1 MPSPSGVCGV
11 IRVKGAPKLPRSAS
25 LSIVFRYSY
34 LCQARRPSTTDCVEN
49 CRAPLTVCLP
59 LHAETIAWMLT
70 TASTL
75 TITTATATMLQ
86 RSSSSAVRAVAPTVA
101 RSSTQAPSRAF
112 SSTQPA
118 SSDLEGAAFGEQ
130 HIAKGI
136 GRLTKHVFEDG
147 KGTFITTDKGVKLLD
162 MTSGIG
168 VVNLGHCHPKV
179 SAAAA
184 AQCGKITHAQ
194 VNIGFSSAQIALL
207 KELIPILPHK
217 SLDTVFLWNSGS
229 EAVEAAVK
237 LARAATKKPNV
248 IVMQG
253 SYHGRTNATAS
264 MTRSKTIYGE
274 GHGPLMGGVFA
285 TAFPYYSQFGG
296 ATPATPTEEL
306 VNQAL
311 LQVKLILQQQTSPSD
326 TAAII
331 LEPVLGEGGYVP
343 APPAFLHGL
352 RKICD
357 ENNILLIADEVQSG
371 MGRTGHMFFVEE
383 SGVRPDILIF
393 AKGIAN
399 GFPLSGIAS
408 RKELMDLQKPGSMG
422 GTYAGNAVAC
432 AAAKAV
438 IEVFREENILGNVAA
453 RSEQIFTFLNKLKA
467 SGTKAGNLIEDVRG
481 KGLMVGVQFANPELQ
496 RNSSNLASREAEA
509 QPQIAPKIVQECV
522 KRDMLLLSTSVFDV
536 LRFIPPLTISE
547 EEMTQA
553 CNIFKESLEAV
564 AKDL

>member
-1 MPSPSGVCGV
+1 MISKGSTSALRTVVPS
-11 IRVKGAPKLPRSAS
+11 AA
-25 LSIVFRYSY
+25 
-34 LCQARRPSTTDCVEN
+34 
-49 CRAPLTVCLP
+49 RAPR
-59 LHAETIAWMLT
+59 
-70 TASTL
+70 
-75 TITTATATMLQ
+75 
-86 RSSSSAVRAVAPTVA
+86 RSFSNTHPVSA
-101 RSSTQAPSRAF
+101 
-112 SSTQPA
+112 
-118 SSDLEGAAFGEQ
+118 DLDTAAFGER

-136 GRLTKHVFEDG
+136 GRLSKHVFEEG
-147 KGTFITTDKGVKLLD
+147 KGTYITTDKGVKLLD
-162 MTSGIG
+162 LTAGIG

-184 AQCGKITHAQ
+184 AQCMKITHAQ
-194 VNIGFSSAQIALL
+194 VNIGFSSTQIALL
-207 KELIPILPHK
+207 RELIPILPHP
-217 SLDTVFLWNSGS
+217 SLDSVFLWNSGA

-237 LARAATKKPNV
+237 LARAATKKPNI

-253 SYHGRTNATAS
+253 SYHGRTNATSS
-264 MTRSKTIYGE
+264 MTRSKTIYGQ

-285 TAFPYYSQFGG
+285 SAFPYYSQFGG
-296 ATPATPTEEL
+296 ATPETPTEEL

-311 LQVKLILQQQTSPSD
+311 LQMKLTLQQQTAPSD

-408 RKELMDLQKPGSMG
+408 SKELMDLQQPGSMG

-438 IEVFREENILGNVAA
+438 IEAFREEDILDNVAA
-453 RSEQIFTFLNKLKA
+453 RSKQIFDFLHELKS

-481 KGLMVGVQFANPELQ
+481 SGLMVGVQFANVELQ
-496 RNSSNLASREAEA
+496 STSSNTAAQDAKA
-509 QPQIAPKIVQECV
+509 QPQIAPQVVQECL

-547 EEMTQA
+547 EELSEA
-553 CNIFKESLEAV
+553 CRIFKDSLEAV
-564 AKDL
+564 AKNL

>member
-1 MPSPSGVCGV
+1 MD
-11 IRVKGAPKLPRSAS
+11 
-25 LSIVFRYSY
+25 
-34 LCQARRPSTTDCVEN
+34 T
-49 CRAPLTVCLP
+49 
-59 LHAETIAWMLT
+59 AE
-70 TASTL
+70 
-75 TITTATATMLQ
+75 
-86 RSSSSAVRAVAPTVA
+86 
-101 RSSTQAPSRAF
+101 
-112 SSTQPA
+112 
-118 SSDLEGAAFGEQ
+118 FGEK

-136 GRLTKHVFEDG
+136 GRLTKHVFDEG

-162 MTSGIG
+162 LTAGIG

-184 AQCGKITHAQ
+184 AQCSKITHAQ

-207 KELIPILPHK
+207 KELIPILPDP
-217 SLDTVFLWNSGS
+217 SLDTVFFWNSGA

-237 LARAATKKPNV
+237 LARAATKKPNI

-253 SYHGRTNATAS
+253 SYHGRTNATAA

-296 ATPATPTEEL
+296 ATPDTSTEEL

-311 LQVKLILQQQTSPSD
+311 LQLKLTLQQQTSPAD

-357 ENNILLIADEVQSG
+357 ENNILLIADEVQCG
-371 MGRTGHMFFVEE
+371 MGRTGHMWFVEE
-383 SGVRPDILIF
+383 SGVRPDVLIF

-408 RKELMDLQKPGSMG
+408 SKELMDRQKPGSMG

-432 AAAKAV
+432 AAATAT
-438 IEVFREENILGNVAA
+438 IQAFHEENILDNVAA
-453 RSEQIFTFLNKLKA
+453 RSKQLLSFLDDLKA
-467 SGTKAGNLIEDVRG
+467 SGTKAGNLIEDIRG
-481 KGLMVGVQFANPELQ
+481 RGLMVGVQFSNPELQ
-496 RNSSNLASREAEA
+496 RDSSNTATMNASS
-509 QPQIAPKIVQECV
+509 QPQLAPKIVQECI

-547 EEMTQA
+547 EEMSQA
-553 CNIFKESLEAV
+553 CGIFKESLEAV

>member
-1 MPSPSGVCGV
+1 MD
-11 IRVKGAPKLPRSAS
+11 
-25 LSIVFRYSY
+25 
-34 LCQARRPSTTDCVEN
+34 T
-49 CRAPLTVCLP
+49 
-59 LHAETIAWMLT
+59 
-70 TASTL
+70 
-75 TITTATATMLQ
+75 
-86 RSSSSAVRAVAPTVA
+86 
-101 RSSTQAPSRAF
+101 
-112 SSTQPA
+112 
-118 SSDLEGAAFGEQ
+118 AAFGEQ

-136 GRLTKHVFEDG
+136 GRLTKHVFDEG

-162 MTSGIG
+162 LTSGIG

-184 AQCGKITHAQ
+184 AQCMKITHAQ

-207 KELIPILPHK
+207 KELIPILPHP
-217 SLDTVFLWNSGS
+217 SLDTVFLWNSGA

-237 LARAATKKPNV
+237 LARAATKKPNI

-296 ATPATPTEEL
+296 ASPDTSTEEL

-311 LQVKLILQQQTSPSD
+311 LQLKLTLQQQTSPAD

-343 APPAFLHGL
+343 APPEFLHGL

-357 ENNILLIADEVQSG
+357 ENDILLIADEVQCG
-371 MGRTGHMFFVEE
+371 MGRTGRMWFVEE
-383 SGVRPDILIF
+383 SGVRPDVLVF

-408 RKELMDLQKPGSMG
+408 SKKLMDLQKPGSMG

-432 AAAKAV
+432 AAAIATIKA
-438 IEVFREENILGNVAA
+438 FQEEKILDNVAA
-453 RSEQIFTFLNKLKA
+453 RSKQIFSFLHGLKA
-467 SGTKAGNLIEDVRG
+467 SGTKAGNLIEDIRG
-481 KGLMVGVQFANPELQ
+481 KGLMVGVQFVNPELQ
-496 RNSSNLASREAEA
+496 RDSANVASRHAQS
-509 QPQIAPKIVQECV
+509 QPQLAPRIVQECV

-547 EEMTQA
+547 EEMNQA
-553 CNIFKESLEAV
+553 CSIFKESLEAV

>member
-1 MPSPSGVCGV
+1 MS
-11 IRVKGAPKLPRSAS
+11 
-25 LSIVFRYSY
+25 
-34 LCQARRPSTTDCVEN
+34 
-49 CRAPLTVCLP
+49 
-59 LHAETIAWMLT
+59 
-70 TASTL
+70 
-75 TITTATATMLQ
+75 MLQ
-86 RSSSSAVRAVAPTVA
+86 RGSSSALRAAAPAVKRSTA
-101 RSSTQAPSRAF
+101 RTTLRCFST
-112 SSTQPA
+112 TQPA
-118 SSDLEGAAFGEQ
+118 SADMDAAAFGEQ

-136 GRLTKHVFEDG
+136 GRLTKHVFEEG
-147 KGTFITTDKGVKLLD
+147 KGTYITTDKGVKLLD
-162 MTSGIG
+162 LTAGIG

-184 AQCGKITHAQ
+184 AQCSKITHAQ
-194 VNIGFSSAQIALL
+194 VNIGFSATQIALL

-217 SLDTVFLWNSGS
+217 SLDTVFLWNSGA

-237 LARAATKKPNV
+237 LARGVTKKPNI

-285 TAFPYYSQFGG
+285 TAFPYYSQFGLK
-296 ATPATPTEEL
+296 PDTPTEEL

-311 LQVKLILQQQTSPSD
+311 LQVKLTLQQQSSPAD

-343 APPAFLHGL
+343 APPEFLHGL

-357 ENNILLIADEVQSG
+357 ENKILLIVDEVQSG
-371 MGRTGHMFFVEE
+371 MGRTGNMFFTEE
-383 SGVRPDILIF
+383 SGVRPDILVF

-408 RKELMDLQKPGSMG
+408 SKELMDMQKPGSMG

-438 IEVFREENILGNVAA
+438 IEVFREEKVLDNVAA
-453 RSEQIFTFLNKLKA
+453 RSKQMFSFLYDLKS
-467 SGTKAGNLIEDVRG
+467 SGSKAGNLIEDIRG
-481 KGLMVGVQFANPELQ
+481 RGLMIGVQFANPELQ
-496 RNSSNLASREAEA
+496 SDSSNTAAREGKA
-509 QPQIAPKIVQECV
+509 QPQIAPQVVQECV

-547 EEMTQA
+547 EEMTKA
-553 CNIFKESLEAV
+553 CDIFKESLEAV
-564 AKDL
+564 AKNL

>member
-1 MPSPSGVCGV
+1 MD
-11 IRVKGAPKLPRSAS
+11 
-25 LSIVFRYSY
+25 
-34 LCQARRPSTTDCVEN
+34 T
-49 CRAPLTVCLP
+49 
-59 LHAETIAWMLT
+59 
-70 TASTL
+70 
-75 TITTATATMLQ
+75 
-86 RSSSSAVRAVAPTVA
+86 
-101 RSSTQAPSRAF
+101 
-112 SSTQPA
+112 
-118 SSDLEGAAFGEQ
+118 AAFGEQ

-136 GRLTKHVFEDG
+136 GRLTKHVFEEG

-162 MTSGIG
+162 LTAGIG

-184 AQCGKITHAQ
+184 AQCSKITHAQ

-207 KELIPILPHK
+207 KELIPILPHP
-217 SLDTVFLWNSGS
+217 SLDTVFLWNSGA

-237 LARAATKKPNV
+237 LARAATKKPNI

-296 ATPATPTEEL
+296 ATPDTPTEDL
-306 VNQAL
+306 VEQSL
-311 LQVKLILQQQTSPSD
+311 LQLRLTLQQQTSPSD

-343 APPAFLHGL
+343 APPEFLHGL

-371 MGRTGHMFFVEE
+371 MGRTGHMWFVEE
-383 SGVRPDILIF
+383 SGVRPDILVF

-408 RKELMDLQKPGSMG
+408 TKKLMDLQKPGSMG
-422 GTYAGNAVAC
+422 GTYGGNAVAC
-432 AAAKAV
+432 AAATAT
-438 IEVFREENILGNVAA
+438 IQAFREEHILDNVAA
-453 RSEQIFTFLNKLKA
+453 RSKQLFSFLRDLKA
-467 SGTKAGNLIEDVRG
+467 SGTKAGKLIEDIRG
-481 KGLMVGVQFANPELQ
+481 RGLMVGVQFANPALQ
-496 RNSSNLASREAEA
+496 SGSSNIAAKNA
-509 QPQIAPKIVQECV
+509 QGQPQLAPKIVQECV
-522 KRDMLLLSTSVFDV
+522 KRNMLLLSTSVFDV

-547 EEMTQA
+547 EELSEA
-553 CNIFKESLEAV
+553 CGVFQESLEAV
-564 AKDL
+564 AEGL

>member
-1 MPSPSGVCGV
+1 MD
-11 IRVKGAPKLPRSAS
+11 A
-25 LSIVFRYSY
+25 
-34 LCQARRPSTTDCVEN
+34 
-49 CRAPLTVCLP
+49 
-59 LHAETIAWMLT
+59 
-70 TASTL
+70 
-75 TITTATATMLQ
+75 
-86 RSSSSAVRAVAPTVA
+86 
-101 RSSTQAPSRAF
+101 
-112 SSTQPA
+112 
-118 SSDLEGAAFGEQ
+118 AAFGEQ

-147 KGTFITTDKGVKLLD
+147 KGTYITTDKGVKLLD
-162 MTSGIG
+162 LTAGIG

-184 AQCGKITHAQ
+184 EQCGKITHAQ
-194 VNIGFSSAQIALL
+194 VNIGFSGPQIRLL
-207 KELIPILPHK
+207 KELVPIFPHP
-217 SLDTVFLWNSGS
+217 SLDTVFLWNSGA

-237 LARAATKKPNV
+237 LARGATKKPNI

-274 GHGPLMGGVFA
+274 GHGPLAGGIFA

-296 ATPATPTEEL
+296 ATPDTPTEEL
-306 VNQAL
+306 VNQSL
-311 LQVKLILQQQTSPSD
+311 LQLKLTLQQQTSPSD
-326 TAAII
+326 TAAVI

-343 APPAFLHGL
+343 APPEFLHGL

-371 MGRTGHMFFVEE
+371 MGRTGHMWFVEE
-383 SGVRPDILIF
+383 SGVRPDILVF

-408 RKELMDLQKPGSMG
+408 SKELMDRQKPGSMG

-432 AAAKAV
+432 AAASAV
-438 IEVFREENILGNVAA
+438 IKVFRDEKVLDNVAA
-453 RSEQIFTFLNKLKA
+453 RSKQLFSFLHDLKA
-467 SGTKAGNLIEDVRG
+467 SGTKAGSLIEDIRG
-481 KGLMVGVQFANPELQ
+481 RGLMVGVQFANPALQ
-496 RNSSNLASREAEA
+496 RDSANTAAMQAQS
-509 QPQIAPKIVQECV
+509 QPQFAPKIVQECV

-547 EEMTQA
+547 EEMNQA
-553 CNIFKESLEAV
+553 CGIFKEALEAV

>member
-1 MPSPSGVCGV
+1 
-11 IRVKGAPKLPRSAS
+11 
-25 LSIVFRYSY
+25 
-34 LCQARRPSTTDCVEN
+34 VE
-49 CRAPLTVCLP
+49 
-59 LHAETIAWMLT
+59 
-70 TASTL
+70 
-75 TITTATATMLQ
+75 
-86 RSSSSAVRAVAPTVA
+86 
-101 RSSTQAPSRAF
+101 
-112 SSTQPA
+112 
-118 SSDLEGAAFGEQ
+118 
-130 HIAKGI
+130 
-136 GRLTKHVFEDG
+136 
-147 KGTFITTDKGVKLLD
+147 LLD
-162 MTSGIG
+162 LTAGIG

-184 AQCGKITHAQ
+184 AQCSKITHAQ

-207 KELIPILPHK
+207 KELIPILPDP
-217 SLDTVFLWNSGS
+217 SLDTVFFWNSGA

-237 LARAATKKPNV
+237 LARAATKKPNI

-253 SYHGRTNATAS
+253 SYHGRTNATAA

-296 ATPATPTEEL
+296 ATPDTSTEEL

-311 LQVKLILQQQTSPSD
+311 LQLKLTLQQQTSPAD

-357 ENNILLIADEVQSG
+357 ENNILLIADEVQCG
-371 MGRTGHMFFVEE
+371 MGRTGHMWFVEE
-383 SGVRPDILIF
+383 SKVRPDVLIF

-408 RKELMDLQKPGSMG
+408 SKELMDRQKPGSMG

-432 AAAKAV
+432 AAATAT
-438 IEVFREENILGNVAA
+438 IQAFHEENILDNVAA
-453 RSEQIFTFLNKLKA
+453 RSKQLLSFLDDLKA
-467 SGTKAGNLIEDVRG
+467 SGTKAGNLIEDIRG
-481 KGLMVGVQFANPELQ
+481 RGLMVGVQFSNPELQ
-496 RNSSNLASREAEA
+496 RDSSNTATMNASS
-509 QPQIAPKIVQECV
+509 QPQLAPKIVQECI

-547 EEMTQA
+547 EEMSQA
-553 CNIFKESLEAV
+553 CGIFKESLEAV

>member
-1 MPSPSGVCGV
+1 M
-11 IRVKGAPKLPRSAS
+11 IPRG
-25 LSIVFRYSY
+25 
-34 LCQARRPSTTDCVEN
+34 C
-49 CRAPLTVCLP
+49 
-59 LHAETIAWMLT
+59 
-70 TASTL
+70 
-75 TITTATATMLQ
+75 
-86 RSSSSAVRAVAPTVA
+86 SSALRNIAPTLGRPVRVPL
-101 RSSTQAPSRAF
+101 RSFST
-112 SSTQPA
+112 TQPA
-118 SSDLEGAAFGEQ
+118 SSDLDTAAFGEQ

-136 GRLTKHVFEDG
+136 GRLTKHVFDEG

-162 MTSGIG
+162 LTAGIG

-184 AQCGKITHAQ
+184 AQCSKITHAQ
-194 VNIGFSSAQIALL
+194 VNIGFSSAQIALI
-207 KELIPILPHK
+207 KELIPILPHP
-217 SLDTVFLWNSGS
+217 SLDTIFFWNSGA

-237 LARAATKKPNV
+237 LARAATKKPNI

-274 GHGPLMGGVFA
+274 GHGPLMSGVFA

-296 ATPATPTEEL
+296 ASPDTPTDEL
-306 VNQAL
+306 VEQAL
-311 LQVKLILQQQTSPSD
+311 LQLKLTLQQQTSPSD

-343 APPAFLHGL
+343 APPEFLHDL

-357 ENNILLIADEVQSG
+357 ENNILLIADEVQCG
-371 MGRTGHMFFVEE
+371 MGRTGHMWFMEE
-383 SGVRPDILIF
+383 SGVRPDILVF

-408 RKELMDLQKPGSMG
+408 SKELMDRQKPGSMG

-432 AAAKAV
+432 AAATAT
-438 IEVFREENILGNVAA
+438 IQAFREEQILDNVAA
-453 RSEQIFTFLNKLKA
+453 RSKQIFSFLNDLK
-467 SGTKAGNLIEDVRG
+467 SSNTKAGNLIEDIRG
-481 KGLMVGVQFANPELQ
+481 KGLMVGVQLSNPELE
-496 RNSSNLASREAEA
+496 RDSSAQS
-509 QPQIAPKIVQECV
+509 QPQLAPKIVQECV
-522 KRDMLLLSTSVFDV
+522 KRNMLLLSTSVFDV

-547 EEMTQA
+547 EELSQA
-553 CNIFKESLEAV
+553 CSIFKESLEAV

>member
-1 MPSPSGVCGV
+1 VPALSRPA
-11 IRVKGAPKLPRSAS
+11 RVPLR
-25 LSIVFRYSY
+25 LF
-34 LCQARRPSTTDCVEN
+34 STTQ
-49 CRAPLTVCLP
+49 PT
-59 LHAETIAWMLT
+59 
-70 TASTL
+70 
-75 TITTATATMLQ
+75 
-86 RSSSSAVRAVAPTVA
+86 SSNMDT
-101 RSSTQAPSRAF
+101 
-112 SSTQPA
+112 
-118 SSDLEGAAFGEQ
+118 AAFGEQ

-162 MTSGIG
+162 LTAGIG

-184 AQCGKITHAQ
+184 AQCSKITHAQ
-194 VNIGFSSAQIALL
+194 VNIGFSSTQIALL
-207 KELIPILPHK
+207 KELIPILPDP
-217 SLDTVFLWNSGS
+217 SLDTVFFWNSGA
-229 EAVEAAVK
+229 EAVEAGVK
-237 LARAATKKPNV
+237 LARAATKKPNI

-296 ATPATPTEEL
+296 ATPDTPTEEL
-306 VNQAL
+306 VNMAL
-311 LQVKLILQQQTSPSD
+311 LQLKLTLQQQTSPSD

-343 APPAFLHGL
+343 APPAFLHGV

-357 ENNILLIADEVQSG
+357 ENKILLIADEVQSG
-371 MGRTGHMFFVEE
+371 MGRTGKMWFVEE

-408 RKELMDLQKPGSMG
+408 TKALMDLQKPGSMG

-432 AAAKAV
+432 AAAIATIK
-438 IEVFREENILGNVAA
+438 VFHEENILDNVAA
-453 RSEQIFTFLNKLKA
+453 RSKQLFSFLHDLKS
-467 SGTKAGNLIEDVRG
+467 SGTKAGSVIEDVRG
-481 KGLMVGVQFANPELQ
+481 SGLMVGVQFANPELQ
-496 RNSSNLASREAEA
+496 RESSNTASQHAQS
-509 QPQIAPKIVQECV
+509 QPQYAPRVVQECI

-547 EEMTQA
+547 EELAQA
-553 CNIFKESLEAV
+553 CGIFKEALEAV
-564 AKDL
+564 VKDS

>member
-1 MPSPSGVCGV
+1 MISKGSTSALRTVAPS
-11 IRVKGAPKLPRSAS
+11 AA
-25 LSIVFRYSY
+25 
-34 LCQARRPSTTDCVEN
+34 
-49 CRAPLTVCLP
+49 RAPR
-59 LHAETIAWMLT
+59 
-70 TASTL
+70 
-75 TITTATATMLQ
+75 
-86 RSSSSAVRAVAPTVA
+86 RSFSNTYPVSA
-101 RSSTQAPSRAF
+101 
-112 SSTQPA
+112 
-118 SSDLEGAAFGEQ
+118 DLDTAAFGER

-136 GRLTKHVFEDG
+136 GRLSKHVFEEG
-147 KGTFITTDKGVKLLD
+147 KGTYITTDKGVKLLD
-162 MTSGIG
+162 LTAGIG

-184 AQCGKITHAQ
+184 AQCMKITHAQ
-194 VNIGFSSAQIALL
+194 VNIGFSSTQIALL
-207 KELIPILPHK
+207 RELIPILPHP
-217 SLDTVFLWNSGS
+217 SLDSVFLWNSGA

-237 LARAATKKPNV
+237 LARAATKKPNI

-253 SYHGRTNATAS
+253 SYHGRTNATSS
-264 MTRSKTIYGE
+264 MTRSKTIYGQ

-285 TAFPYYSQFGG
+285 SAFPYYSQFGG
-296 ATPATPTEEL
+296 ATPETPTEEL

-311 LQVKLILQQQTSPSD
+311 LQMKLTLQQQTAPSD

-357 ENNILLIADEVQSG
+357 DNNILLIADEVQSG

-408 RKELMDLQKPGSMG
+408 SKELMDLQQPGSMG

-438 IEVFREENILGNVAA
+438 IEAFREENILDNVAA
-453 RSEQIFTFLNKLKA
+453 RSKQIFDFLHELKS

-481 KGLMVGVQFANPELQ
+481 SGLMVGVQFANVELQ
-496 RNSSNLASREAEA
+496 STSSNTAAQEAKA
-509 QPQIAPKIVQECV
+509 QPQIAPQVVQECL

-547 EEMTQA
+547 EELSEA
-553 CNIFKESLEAV
+553 CRIFKDSLEAV
-564 AKDL
+564 AKNL

>member
-1 MPSPSGVCGV
+1 M
-11 IRVKGAPKLPRSAS
+11 L
-25 LSIVFRYSY
+25 L
-34 LCQARRPSTTDCVEN
+34 RRPLPALRNLALSTSRPT
-49 CRAPLTVCLP
+49 RLP
-59 LHAETIAWMLT
+59 L
-70 TASTL
+70 
-75 TITTATATMLQ
+75 
-86 RSSSSAVRAVAPTVA
+86 
-101 RSSTQAPSRAF
+101 RAF
-112 SSTQPA
+112 STTQRA
-118 SSDLEGAAFGEQ
+118 CSDMDAAAFGEQ

-147 KGTFITTDKGVKLLD
+147 KGTYITTDKGVKLLD
-162 MTSGIG
+162 LTAGIG

-184 AQCGKITHAQ
+184 EQCGKITHAQ
-194 VNIGFSSAQIALL
+194 VNIGFSGPQIRLL
-207 KELIPILPHK
+207 KELVPILPHP
-217 SLDTVFLWNSGS
+217 SLDTVFLWNSGA

-237 LARAATKKPNV
+237 LARGATKKPNI

-274 GHGPLMGGVFA
+274 GHGPLAGGIFA

-296 ATPATPTEEL
+296 ATPDTPTEEL
-306 VNQAL
+306 VNQSL
-311 LQVKLILQQQTSPSD
+311 LQLKLTLQQQTSPSD
-326 TAAII
+326 TAAVI

-343 APPAFLHGL
+343 APPEFLHGL

-371 MGRTGHMFFVEE
+371 MGRTGHMWFVEE
-383 SGVRPDILIF
+383 SGVRPDILVF

-408 RKELMDLQKPGSMG
+408 SKELMDRQKPGSMG

-432 AAAKAV
+432 AAASAV
-438 IEVFREENILGNVAA
+438 IKVFRDEKVLDNVAA
-453 RSEQIFTFLNKLKA
+453 RSKQLFSFLHDLKA
-467 SGTKAGNLIEDVRG
+467 SGTKAGSLIEDIRG
-481 KGLMVGVQFANPELQ
+481 RGLMVGVQFANPALQ
-496 RNSSNLASREAEA
+496 RDSANTAAMQAQS
-509 QPQIAPKIVQECV
+509 QPQFAPKIVQECV

-547 EEMTQA
+547 EEMNQA
-553 CNIFKESLEAV
+553 CGIFKEALEAV